1 MSTFLADF
9 FQYFLKERGEKMN
22 LLEKIQ
28 ELCKENGM
36 NPSKLEIELGFGKG
50 TLYKWG
56 KSSPNTDKLSKVA
69 DYFGVSLDYLIG
81 KTDIRQ
87 TANES
92 NWKPQL
98 TSKDDR
104 DIKKEL
110 NSILEELESS
120 EETLMY
126 DGEPMDDL
134 TKELFRNCLENALK
148 VAKLAAKEKYTPK
161 KYRK

>member
-1 MSTFLADF
+1 MYERFAEL
-9 FQYFLKERGEKMN
+9 LKEKGLTAYR
-22 LLEKIQ
+22 IS
-28 ELCKENGM
+28 KEINV
-36 NPSKLEIELGFGKG
+36 SQS
-50 TLYKWG
+50 TLSDWKKG
-56 KSSPNTDKLSKVA
+56 KSTPKTDKLQLIA
-69 DYFGVSLDYLIG
+69 DYLEVSIDYLVG

-110 NSILEELESS
+110 NSLLEELESS

>member
-1 MSTFLADF
+1 MYERFAALMNEKGLTAYRISKAINVSQSTLSDW
-9 FQYFLKERGEKMN
+9 KN
-22 LLEKIQ
+22 
-28 ELCKENGM
+28 
-36 NPSKLEIELGFGKG
+36 
-50 TLYKWG
+50 G
-56 KSSPNTDKLSKVA
+56 KSTPKTDKLQLIA
-69 DYFGVSLDYLIG
+69 DYLEVSVDYLLG

-87 TANES
+87 IPTES
-92 NWKPQL
+92 TWKAQL
-98 TSKDDR
+98 TSKDER

-110 NSILEELESS
+110 NSLLEDLESS